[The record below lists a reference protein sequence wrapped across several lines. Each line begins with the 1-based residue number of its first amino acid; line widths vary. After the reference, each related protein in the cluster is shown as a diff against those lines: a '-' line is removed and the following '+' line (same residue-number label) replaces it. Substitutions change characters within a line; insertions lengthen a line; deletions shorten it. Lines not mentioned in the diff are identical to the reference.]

1 MSAARADS
9 FLVIITD
16 IYFGR
21 WLVANK
27 TRHAALLIPVQLT
40 LADSGNP
47 NTHRP
52 GIARQEFVMSLS
64 QAKLKELLHYNPI
77 TGVFTW
83 VIGRSRTAAG
93 TAANTKDRKGYL
105 KVVIDKKP

>member
-1 MSAARADS
+1 
-9 FLVIITD
+9 
-16 IYFGR
+16 
-21 WLVANK
+21 
-27 TRHAALLIPVQLT
+27 
-40 LADSGNP
+40 
-47 NTHRP
+47 
-52 GIARQEFVMSLS
+52 MSLS